1 MDTAAAAVAE
11 KSVLARTAKYLT
23 FVLEDEEYGIEII
36 KIREIIGIM
45 PITTVPQTPDFVK
58 GVINLRGKVIPIID
72 LRLKFDMEEK
82 EHTSE
87 TCMIVVD
94 VQGILVGI
102 IVDTVSEVADINEN
116 QIEPAP
122 GFGSSV
128 ETDYIHG
135 MAKIKDAV
143 KILLDIDKVLS
154 VEEIKIMKNV

>member
-1 MDTAAAAVAE
+1 METAAAAVAE
-11 KSVLARTAKYLT
+11 KSVLARSGKYLT
-23 FVLEDEEYGIEII
+23 FVLEKEEYGIEII

-45 PITTVPQTPDFVK
+45 AITTVPQTPDFVK

-102 IVDTVSEVADINEN
+102 IVDTVSEVADINGS

-122 GFGSSV
+122 GFGASV
-128 ETDYIHG
+128 ETDYILG
-135 MAKIKDAV
+135 MAKIREAV

-154 VEEIKIMKNV
+154 IDEMQLLQNV